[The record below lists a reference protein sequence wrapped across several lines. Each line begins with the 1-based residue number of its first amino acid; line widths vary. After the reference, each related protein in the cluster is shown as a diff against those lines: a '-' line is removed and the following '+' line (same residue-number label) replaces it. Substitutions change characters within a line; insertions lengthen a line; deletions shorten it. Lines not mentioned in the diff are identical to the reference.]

1 MSGRPYRYVEISV
14 LYYVGVEL
22 AVIRAAY
29 AAVVARAYRVAFLF
43 VLVIVRYVHRREKSR
58 WTNRCIPCPALPNTR
73 PCGTFPC
80 AVERVVEI
88 LYR

>member
-1 MSGRPYRYVEISV
+1 MNDGFMSGRPTDVEISV

-43 VLVIVRYVHRREKSR
+43 VFKLFFDTYTDGKKS
-58 WTNRCIPCPALPNTR
+58 
-73 PCGTFPC
+73 
-80 AVERVVEI
+80 VDE
-88 LYR
+88 